1 MPVRNRSNVLNG
13 GTGWFVAGYAGVAG
27 FFALEAATRQRG
39 TASSLD
45 ASSDDRGTTRL
56 IVAAYA
62 TSVSLAPMV
71 RRTRTARLPR
81 AVAPFGLGVQ
91 VLGLGLRWWSM
102 RTLGRSYT
110 RTLRTE
116 DAQHVVDTG
125 PYAVVRHPGYAGSLL
140 IWTGFALTSRSVPV
154 VATVAALLAT
164 AYQRRI
170 AAEEVLLR
178 RELPAYAS
186 YSERTKKL
194 IPLLW

>member
-1 MPVRNRSNVLNG
+1 VSARSRPRARTA
-13 GTGWFVAGYAGVAG
+13 GTGWFLAGYAGVGG

-39 TASSLD
+39 AASSLD

-62 TSVSLAPMV
+62 TSVSLAPLL
-71 RRTRTARLPR
+71 RRTRSARLPR
-81 AVAPFGLGVQ
+81 TAAPLGVGLQ

-116 DAQHVVDTG
+116 DTQDVVDAG

-140 IWTGFALTSRSVPV
+140 IWTGFALTSRSVQV
-154 VATVAALLAT
+154 LVAVGALLGT
-164 AYQRRI
+164 AYRRRI
-170 AAEEVLLR
+170 AAEEELLR

-186 YSERTKKL
+186 YCERTKKL